1 MPRKL
6 PKIPNPK
13 EIREEAERKMTFSEK
28 YEEELKRQLFEED
41 NNPQDVI
48 NTDDVLLAETVAHK
62 ERPGEK

>member
-48 NTDDVLLAETVAHK
+48 NADDVLLAETVAHK